1 MMNDKKR
8 DRNSRQSNPPTP
20 DRSNTQ
26 RRKTDGSNDTKMGT
40 RVEELAEKV
49 QAVIV
54 GNNNTSSAHKKLK
67 DHTDLLVE
75 PPFFDGDIS
84 PETQEYRSLSATI
97 KKAGL
102 PFGPDQI
109 WGEEKHTFH
118 SMAQARGEIHPCL
131 TSKGRPSSQKLGGNF

>member
-1 MMNDKKR
+1 
-8 DRNSRQSNPPTP
+8 
-20 DRSNTQ
+20 
-26 RRKTDGSNDTKMGT
+26 MGT

-54 GNNNTSSAHKKLK
+54 GNNNTSFAHKKLK

-75 PPFFDGDIS
+75 PSFFDGDIS

-118 SMAQARGEIHPCL
+118 SMAQGAKSILALP
-131 TSKGRPSSQKLGGNF
+131 P

>member
-26 RRKTDGSNDTKMGT
+26 RRKTDGSNDTEMGT
-40 RVEELAEKV
+40 RVEELTEKV

-54 GNNNTSSAHKKLK
+54 GNKNTSSTHKKKLK

-75 PPFFDGDIS
+75 PSFFDGDIS
-84 PETQEYRSLSATI
+84 PETQE
-97 KKAGL
+97 
-102 PFGPDQI
+102 
-109 WGEEKHTFH
+109 
-118 SMAQARGEIHPCL
+118 
-131 TSKGRPSSQKLGGNF
+131 QKTKMDLM